1 MDAFFTGLTK
11 RQAMLLLT
19 AVTFGGHEGVEA
31 FEQLPD
37 DERDVLRD
45 RAQQI
50 LAIPRDKRVPFLV
63 QEIKRFITGRKSD
76 DLRAVDPKRLAE
88 ALAQERPAVIEI
100 ILRAL
105 PAAVA
110 SEARA
115 AMAQPVVVLSKE
127 VRADVLA
134 VIRWKFEERLVEILP
149 ERASFSVSD
158 LLVLAPRDILC
169 LSDALGASVLA
180 PALAALPV
188 EERET
193 MLKGFPPDQRQLAA
207 KAASAAAAGK
217 KLGPEAARKVLS
229 SASDGADTH
238 AAVRTAGLRRIARA
252 CVNRSGEFAS
262 RLVERHRGD
271 LGRQL
276 AQLVTDERQGG
287 RRGDDGA
294 TAEIIAALESLAT
307 RSVIDRPVRLPPPP
321 MRPPRSRAEAAPDLL
336 TTAQRPRVAAP
347 SSPPPGEARSRP
359 PPREAPRSP
368 SVSQPTAR
376 PAQRSIQR
384 GGAAA
389 SSRDAESPAPAR
401 PRPKILRPGARPV
414 RRSDEPD
421 DA

>member
-31 FEQLPD
+31 FEQLPE

-110 SEARA
+110 SQART
-115 AMAQPVVVLSKE
+115 AMAQPVVALSKE

-180 PALAALPV
+180 PALAALPT

-217 KLGPEAARKVLS
+217 KLAPEAARKVLS
-229 SASDGADTH
+229 SASEGTDAR

-276 AQLVTDERQGG
+276 AQLVTDERQAG

-321 MRPPRSRAEAAPDLL
+321 MRAPRPQAEVPPAR
-336 TTAQRPRVAAP
+336 TAAP
-347 SSPPPGEARSRP
+347 SPPPPGEVRSRP
-359 PPREAPRSP
+359 PPKEPPRSP
-368 SVSQPTAR
+368 SVGQPATR
-376 PAQRSIQR
+376 PPQRSIQR

-389 SSRDAESPAPAR
+389 SSRDAESPAPR
-401 PRPKILRPGARPV
+401 PRPSVLRPGARPV

-421 DA
+421 DG